1 MESEQTKVRG
11 YMHIVRNDWWVTPV
25 WEVQTDF
32 DENFNNAL
40 IREIQEY
47 NRVEDPQKIF
57 NYDIWKSS
65 GKHIAELK
73 QKSLEIIKKET
84 HDLVSQN
91 FQEFEYWHT
100 RGWVNYHNPGDYI
113 PIHGHG
119 GAKVAMTYY
128 IHAPKDCGD
137 LVIIDPRG
145 GCDWNSELDMVN
157 GSKYKRVKPCSGK
170 LVFFPAYLLH
180 MVEYNRNQ
188 REPRISLTSNLG
200 TYDKSTVDT
209 LLDLIE
215 TNRNVQKT

>member
-1 MESEQTKVRG
+1 MKVF
-11 YMHIVRNDWWVTPV
+11 RNDWWVTPV

-32 DENFNNAL
+32 DESFNNQL
-40 IREIQEY
+40 IKEIQEY
-47 NRVEDPQKIF
+47 DKIEDETKIL
-57 NYDIWKSS
+57 NYDIWRSQ
-65 GKHIAELK
+65 GKCIAELK
-73 QKSLEIIKKET
+73 RVTLEIIKEQT

-100 RGWVNYHNPGDYI
+100 RGWVNFHPPGKYM

-137 LVIIDPRG
+137 LIIIDPRG

-157 GSKYKRVKPCSGK
+157 GSKFKRIKPAPGK

-180 MVEYNRNQ
+180 MVEQNNNF
-188 REPRISLTSNLG
+188 REPRISLSSNLG
-200 TYDKSTVDT
+200 TYDKATIKT
-209 LLDLIE
+209 LLELIQ
-215 TNRNVQKT
+215 TNSDVQKT